1 MAWNEPGGNDKD
13 PWGGRRGNNDGPPD
27 LDEALKKFQQKLG
40 GIFGGGGGKSS
51 GSGKSGG
58 GFSGGVLALIVVVAL
73 FFYGWAGIYQLD
85 EQERGVVLRLGK
97 FHDIMQPGLQ
107 WRPPIIDN
115 VEVVNATKLRNY
127 TAQGRMLTED
137 LNIVEV
143 QLSVQYNIA
152 DVQSFVLKVRD
163 PEMSL
168 QHAVDSALRHVVGSS
183 EMDDVLTVG
192 RGVVSAEVQ
201 DRLQDYLNLYK
212 TGINIEKVN
221 MEDSSPPIEVKAAF
235 DDVNKAREDEE
246 RYKNEAT
253 AYANSVVPVA
263 RGNAQRTI
271 AEATAYRD
279 EVVARAEGQAE
290 RFEQLLA
297 EYKKAPKVTRERLY
311 LDTMQKVMENS
322 SKVMVDVEG
331 GNNMM
336 YLPLDKLMQQ
346 TASTT
351 RDGRTST
358 QVDLSQEDRQELV
371 RRVIDEL
378 ERNSSSTSTRTGR

>member
-58 GFSGGVLALIVVVAL
+58 GFSGGVIALIVVVAL

-97 FHDIMQPGLQ
+97 FHAIMQPGLQ

-290 RFEQLLA
+290 RFVRLLT

-311 LDTMQKVMENS
+311 IDTMQNVMESS

-346 TASTT
+346 TASTA

>member
-58 GFSGGVLALIVVVAL
+58 GFSGGVIALIVVVAL

-290 RFEQLLA
+290 RFVQLLT

-311 LDTMQKVMENS
+311 IDTMQNVMESS

-346 TASTT
+346 TASTA